1 MRIFHLGLCVGP
13 PPFDSMRK
21 AFLANS
27 TEYIELST
35 GEKDVNQK
43 AIAMARAFKPDIVFM
58 QIQAANIIYIDTV
71 VQLKKTGA
79 FVVNWNGDIRATTP
93 QWMIEMSKHIDKTL
107 FSNYRDVFNVENG
120 GYLEIGYDPEIY
132 KPEGEALK
140 LKEIGF
146 FGNNYGSAMF
156 PLSRMRMEMNNLL
169 SRHFRKQYGVYGNN
183 WGNASGNFN
192 HSQAEESKAYRGIKI
207 GINLSHFDEPN
218 YTSDRIY
225 RIMGSGCF
233 CLAKRY
239 EGMPFIDGEHLRVW
253 DSFPELLSLIKHYLE
268 HEDERKEIA
277 KQGNDFV
284 KQNFSFD
291 KMVKNL
297 IKIYEWNI
305 QNN

>member
-27 TEYIELST
+27 TAYIELST

-43 AIAMARAFKPDIVFM
+43 AISMARAFKPDLIFM
-58 QIQAANIIYIDTV
+58 QIQSANIIYIDTV

-107 FSNYRDVFNVENG
+107 FSNDRDSKNVEDG

-132 KPEGEALK
+132 KPEGESLDLK
-140 LKEIGF
+140 PIGF

-156 PLSRMRMEMNNLL
+156 PLSRMRIEMNNLL
-169 SRHFRKQYGVYGNN
+169 SRHFRKEYGVYGNN
-183 WGNASGNFN
+183 WHNVSGNFN
-192 HSQAEESKAYRGIKI
+192 HSQAEEAKAYRGIKI
-207 GINLSHFDEPN
+207 GINLSHFDEPK

-233 CLAKRY
+233 CLAKKY
-239 EGMPFIDGEHLRVW
+239 EGMPFVDGLHLRTW
-253 DSFPELLSLIKHYLE
+253 KTFPELISLIKYYLE
-268 HEDERKEIA
+268 HEDERKQIA
-277 KQGNDFV
+277 IKGNEFV
-284 KQNFSFD
+284 KENFTFD
-291 KMVKNL
+291 AMIKNL
-297 IKIYEWNI
+297 IKIYNESK
-305 QNN
+305 

>member
-27 TEYIELST
+27 TAYIELST

-58 QIQAANIIYIDTV
+58 QIQAPNIIYIDTV

-156 PLSRMRMEMNNLL
+156 PLSRMRLEMNNLL
-169 SRHFRKQYGVYGNN
+169 SRHFRKQYSVYGNN
-183 WGNASGNFN
+183 WSNSSGNFN
-192 HSQAEESKAYRGIKI
+192 HSQAEEAKAYRGIKI
-207 GINLSHFDEPN
+207 GINLSHFDEPK

-233 CLAKRY
+233 CLAKEY
-239 EGMPFIDGEHLRVW
+239 EGMPFVDGEHLIKW
-253 DSFPELLSLIKHYLE
+253 KTFPELIGLIKYYLE
-268 HEDERKEIA
+268 HEDERKQIA
-277 KQGNDFV
+277 TQGNEFV
-284 KQNFSFD
+284 KKNYSFD
-291 KMVKNL
+291 AMIKNL
-297 IKIYEWNI
+297 IKIYE
-305 QNN
+305 QN

>member
-58 QIQAANIIYIDTV
+58 QIQAPNIIYIDTV

-93 QWMIEMSKHIDKTL
+93 QWMIEMSNHVDKTL

-156 PLSRMRMEMNNLL
+156 PLSRMRIEMNNLL
-169 SRHFRKQYGVYGNN
+169 SRHFNGRYGVYGNN
-183 WGNASGNFN
+183 WHNGSGNFN
-192 HSQAEESKAYRGIKI
+192 HSQAEEAKAYRGIKI
-207 GINLSHFDEPN
+207 GINLSHFDEPK

-233 CLAKRY
+233 CLAKQY
-239 EGMPFIDGEHLRVW
+239 AEMPFIDGEHLRVW
-253 DSFPELLSLIKHYLE
+253 KTFPELIGLINYYLE
-268 HEDERKEIA
+268 NENERKQIA

-284 KQNFSFD
+284 KENYTFD
-291 KMVKNL
+291 NMVYNL
-297 IKIYEWNI
+297 IKIYE
-305 QNN
+305 QN